1 MANFVQPLLADTLL
15 NGMAFLALALMGYL
29 VWLRF
34 SEKRQERKIQRERE
48 RNRRDHW
55 GYV

>member
-1 MANFVQPLLADTLL
+1 MTELFQPFLADSLL
-15 NGMAFLALALMGYL
+15 NGMAFLALGLVGYL

-34 SEKRQERKIQRERE
+34 RERRQERKAQRERE
-48 RNRRDHW
+48 RNRRGHW

>member
-1 MANFVQPLLADTLL
+1 MANLVQPILADALVS
-15 NGMAFLALALMGYL
+15 GMAFLATALMGYL
-29 VWLRF
+29 GWLRF
-34 SEKRQERKIQRERE
+34 RERREERRLRRERE

>member
-1 MANFVQPLLADTLL
+1 MVSFVRPLLADILV

-29 VWLRF
+29 LWLRF
-34 SEKRQERKIQRERE
+34 REKRQERKSQQERE

>member
-29 VWLRF
+29 LWLRF
-34 SEKRQERKIQRERE
+34 RERRQERKVQRERE

-55 GYV
+55 GYE